1 MIVDKYKQLARLD
14 VRFKVTGVSIVL
26 QNPASSSKIL
36 PILEG
41 REVASLYEWV
51 LPEHIGTNPN
61 KSTYQKA
68 EQEALG
74 FIDIYL
80 RNTVSQDTYLHPNRK
95 VELLYLAIAELEQ

>member
-26 QNPASSSKIL
+26 QNPESSSKIL

-41 REVASLYEWV
+41 HEVASLYEWV
-51 LPEHIGTNPN
+51 LPEHINVNPGHADY
-61 KSTYQKA
+61 SKA

-80 RNTVSQDTYLHPNRK
+80 RNTVSQDTYLHPNRR
-95 VELLYLAIAELEQ
+95 VELLYLAITELEQ